1 MSGRRGRALRGALLR
16 AGAAALASPAVMGA
30 IYVLA
35 LLAVA
40 RMRPIVGDHD
50 EVLGADAHNVAEV
63 VEVRFAGDVRRLT
76 IAIAAT
82 GALVGAALGIAAR
95 ALALWRERLGRR
107 RPRGRLARAATTLGL
122 VIALHAAWTL
132 WAMARTPALFAEG
145 WYLAGGARRTVQ
157 VIATDV
163 LGPGG
168 VLAVTIAALAFY
180 VFDPPRLW
188 RRYGGRL
195 GGAAGGGGL
204 ARWTAALLAPIA
216 RRRRGDR
223 GRRSAAPR
231 QAVRRR
237 AARRRAIRRGA
248 TAIAV
253 LGAAGA
259 AALALRAGA
268 TGDAR
273 ARGGAAA
280 GAGARR
286 PNVLILAADSL
297 RFDRL
302 TPRTAPR
309 LSELADRGTRFDR
322 AYVSI
327 PRTFPSWV
335 TILTG
340 RHAHHHGVRSMFAR
354 WEDRARDFD
363 ALPERLAGAGYQTA
377 VISDYVGDIFT
388 RIDLGFGEI
397 DAPTFNFHELLRLRA
412 LERQTPLIP
421 FFVSDVGRR
430 AFPTMREHQSAADAD
445 LVADE
450 TIDALGRL
458 GGAPFFL
465 TVFFSTTHF
474 PYAAK
479 APYYGRFTDPSYR
492 GLYKYSKPVE
502 LGSSTSPPD
511 DADVRQVRGLY
522 DGAVASVD
530 AAAGRVLDALERRG
544 LADDTIVVVTA
555 DHGETLFEMGRL
567 HGHGDHLFGDEGTHV
582 PLVVFDPRRPGARR
596 VDAIARDVDLAPTLY
611 ALTGVAP
618 PADLDGRSLAPAIAG
633 AALSP
638 VLAYAETELW
648 FNQPSGVPD
657 DLRLPTT
664 TLFWLA
670 ELDGAHGDEVVLR
683 DEMRPLSIV
692 QRHRMVRDERYK
704 LIYAPTRGGVVYL
717 LYDTIADPDEA
728 RDVAAEHPDVVA
740 RLKND
745 LWRWM
750 LEDPSMRELHGYL
763 VPRP

>member
-1 MSGRRGRALRGALLR
+1 MSQAAAKRSRRWTRALADGVRR
-16 AGAAALASPAVMGA
+16 GAAALFAHPVVLGA
-30 IYVLA
+30 LYMLL

-40 RMRPIVGDHD
+40 RARPIVGEHD
-50 EVLGADAHNVAEV
+50 DVLGADAGHVAEV
-63 VEVRFAGDVRRLT
+63 VQVRFAADVRRLT
-76 IAIAAT
+76 IAIATA
-82 GALVGAALGIAAR
+82 GAVTGAALGIAASALR
-95 ALALWRERLGRR
+95 ALRDRIARR
-107 RPRGRLARAATTLGL
+107 RRRGRFARARTTLAL

-132 WAMARTPALFAEG
+132 FAMARTPALFAEG

-163 LGPGG
+163 LGPYG
-168 VLAVTIAALAFY
+168 VVALTVVAIAFY
-180 VFDPPRLW
+180 VVDPPRLL
-188 RRYGGRL
+188 RRHRR
-195 GGAAGGGGL
+195 AVD
-204 ARWTAALLAPIA
+204 AAL
-216 RRRRGDR
+216 
-223 GRRSAAPR
+223 
-231 QAVRRR
+231 R
-237 AARRRAIRRGA
+237 AARRRIRGVFKGPRIPPERRERDGWRRRILLGGGAIFGA
-248 TAIAV
+248 TLVALHIATADDGRG
-253 LGAAGA
+253 LRSATA
-259 AALALRAGA
+259 AA
-268 TGDAR
+268 T
-273 ARGGAAA
+273 
-280 GAGARR
+280 RR

-297 RFDRL
+297 RADRL
-302 TPRTAPR
+302 TPRTAPN
-309 LSELADRGTRFDR
+309 LSKLAERGTRFDR

-340 RHAHHHGVRSMFAR
+340 RHAHHHGIRSMFAR

-363 ALPERLAGAGYQTA
+363 AIPERLAAAGYKTA
-377 VISDYVGDIFT
+377 VISDYAGDIFT
-388 RIDLGFGEI
+388 RIDLGFADVE
-397 DAPTFNFHELLRLRA
+397 APTFNFHELLRLRA
-412 LERQTPLIP
+412 IERQTPLIP
-421 FFVSDVGRR
+421 LFVSDAGRR

-445 LVADE
+445 IVADR
-450 TIDALGRL
+450 TIDALDRL
-458 GGAPFFL
+458 GGGPFFL

-479 APYYGRFTDPSYR
+479 APYYRRFTDPSYR

-502 LGSSTSPPD
+502 LGGAASPPD
-511 DADVRQVRGLY
+511 DTDIRQVRGLY

-530 AAAGRVLDALERRG
+530 AAAGRVLDALETKG

-582 PLVVFDPRRPGARR
+582 PLVVVDPRHPEAHR
-596 VDAIARDVDLAPTLY
+596 VETLARDVDIAPTLY
-611 ALTGVAP
+611 ELTGVAAP
-618 PADLDGRSLAPAIAG
+618 PGLDGRSLAPALGG
-633 AALSP
+633 APLSP
-638 VLAYAETELW
+638 ALAYAETELW

-692 QRHRMVRDERYK
+692 QRHRMVRDDRYK
-704 LIYAPTRGGVVYL
+704 LIYAPTRTGVVYL
-717 LYDTIADPDEA
+717 LYDTVDDPAES
-728 RDVAAEHPDVVA
+728 RDVAAAHPDVVA
-740 RLKND
+740 RLKSD

-750 LEDPSMRELHGYL
+750 LEDGAMRELHGYL